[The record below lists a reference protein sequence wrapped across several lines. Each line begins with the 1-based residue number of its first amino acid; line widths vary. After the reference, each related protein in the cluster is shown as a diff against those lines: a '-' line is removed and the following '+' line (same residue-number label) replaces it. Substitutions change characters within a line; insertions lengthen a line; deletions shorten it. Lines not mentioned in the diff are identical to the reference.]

1 MAAYASVSAGLAIG
15 ASTVIGGMM
24 IAGGVMTAVGAL
36 AGDKKVMQ
44 FGGLLS
50 LAGGVAN
57 MAGWSATAEQV
68 AGNANVG
75 ADKFAN
81 TAATADS
88 VAGATAPANAGGA
101 EGAAAGAQAAAPAA
115 PGAPA
120 GPAPAPGT
128 TATAEAT
135 APKSSLIPGADTDP
149 LQLTP
154 KFSMPDALNKSTPSL
169 APAVQA
175 PSAIAN
181 GMEWAKAN
189 PRMVQAGTGMLSS
202 VANYYGQQDAI
213 KEQLR
218 LQEEA
223 RQRSRDRMNAS
234 VTGLRMPTIPQ
245 PARG

>member
-1 MAAYASVSAGLAIG
+1 MPAAIPLVAAYASVSIGVGIG

-24 IAGGVMTAVGAL
+24 IAGGVMTAVGTL
-36 AGDKKVMQ
+36 AGDKKVAQ

-57 MAGWSATAEQV
+57 MAGWGATAEQV
-68 AGNANVG
+68 AGNANVSP
-75 ADKFAN
+75 DKFAN
-81 TAATADS
+81 PAATAES
-88 VAGATAPANAGGA
+88 VAGATAPANTGGA
-101 EGAAAGAQAAAPAA
+101 EGAAAGAA

-128 TATAEAT
+128 TAAAEAT
-135 APKSSLIPGADTDP
+135 APKSSLIPGAETDP

-154 KFSMPDALNKSTPSL
+154 KFSNPAGTPTTAA

-175 PSAIAN
+175 PSAIDR

-189 PRMVQAGTGMLSS
+189 PRLVQAGTGMLSS